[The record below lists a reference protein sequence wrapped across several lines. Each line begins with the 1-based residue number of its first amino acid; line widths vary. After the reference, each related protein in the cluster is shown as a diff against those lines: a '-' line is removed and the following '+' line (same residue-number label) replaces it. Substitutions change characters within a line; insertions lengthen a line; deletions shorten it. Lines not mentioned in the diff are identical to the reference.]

1 MRMMSPGEPFDSA
14 AFGELVDRHHAAL
27 YAFVRR
33 RVAEQAAIE
42 DVLAD
47 TFLVAWRRRA
57 EIPDPALPW
66 LYGVCLRTISTH
78 RRSGRRR
85 LRLRGR
91 LSSEP
96 GATGRDPA
104 DVYAA
109 RSEINR
115 AFAQLSDGERETL
128 RLIAWDGLSTE
139 DAARVLG
146 VTAGTFRVRFHR
158 ARRALRKHLDAPG
171 HEQVMTRPA
180 NGPQTESAG

>member
-1 MRMMSPGEPFDSA
+1 MGPSELPFDSA

-27 YAFVRR
+27 YAFARR
-33 RVAEQAAIE
+33 RVSERALIE

-85 LRLRGR
+85 ARLRGR
-91 LSSEP
+91 LSSQPEMS
-96 GATGRDPA
+96 GRDPA
-104 DVYAA
+104 DLHAA

-115 AFAQLSDGERETL
+115 AFAQLSEGERETL

-139 DAARVLG
+139 DAAKVLG
-146 VTAGTFRVRFHR
+146 ITPGAFRVRLHR
-158 ARRALRKHLDAPG
+158 ARRALEKHLDADG
-171 HEQVMTRPA
+171 HEQVMT
-180 NGPQTESAG
+180 GPTDQTQAESSR

>member
-1 MRMMSPGEPFDSA
+1 MSPSELPFDRA

-27 YAFVRR
+27 YAFARR
-33 RVAEQAAIE
+33 RVSEQALIE

-85 LRLRGR
+85 ARLWGR
-91 LSSEP
+91 LSSQPRE
-96 GATGRDPA
+96 TGRDPA
-104 DVYAA
+104 DVHAA
-109 RSEINR
+109 RSEING
-115 AFAQLSDGERETL
+115 AFAQLSEGERETL
-128 RLIAWDGLSTE
+128 RLIAWDGLSNE

-146 VTAGTFRVRFHR
+146 VTPGAFRVRLHR
-158 ARRALRKHLDAPG
+158 ARRALEKHLAAGG
-171 HEQVMTRPA
+171 HEQVMT
-180 NGPQTESAG
+180 GPTDQTQAESAQ